1 MVDIVEVFSELH
13 GYYYYFYFF
22 SLPTMFECIIRVL
35 KMLKL
40 STLRTVTI
48 KRKVDGNKQIFY
60 YDR

>member
-1 MVDIVEVFSELH
+1 
-13 GYYYYFYFF
+13 
-22 SLPTMFECIIRVL
+22 
-35 KMLKL
+35 MLKL